1 MDFAN
6 ADHHTCADCGRLE
19 ESQSDRTIATHLVP
33 MDTRVYALCDDCFE
47 VSHDQARTRDYFEWL
62 GRSGKTI
69 RVKMDTLCLS
79 CCVEDNKLVRATGV
93 LSFQADIPVC
103 NGCKEHLDVNDSM
116 LTYYERG
123 WLDDLYADL
132 RDSLTKGL
140 EVVVYK

>member
-1 MDFAN
+1 
-6 ADHHTCADCGRLE
+6 
-19 ESQSDRTIATHLVP
+19 
-33 MDTRVYALCDDCFE
+33 
-47 VSHDQARTRDYFEWL
+47 
-62 GRSGKTI
+62 
-69 RVKMDTLCLS
+69 
-79 CCVEDNKLVRATGV
+79 V